1 MPEKVLRPYHFHGI
15 VLWIVCARVFLALI
29 KMKLSCLQI
38 NLLHWHS
45 HSSFCLFDTNMKDTA
60 EILVSQFGNFA
71 FCLEML
77 FLRTIKYFGHFVL
90 GINIHVIRLLLFPGA
105 NFEKD
110 KTDAVIRVYHDKE
123 VKVIKKLSLK
133 YLARLSK
140 CKDKMVISYACS
152 YRCYLTTSC
161 LQFYKKCSSWWA
173 WFDKSVFGK

>member
-1 MPEKVLRPYHFHGI
+1 MQEKVLRPYHFHGI

-110 KTDAVIRVYHDKE
+110 KTDAVIRVYHDKGSQSDQKVVFE
-123 VKVIKKLSLK
+123 VSRQAVKMQRQNGHIVRVFISLLSDNVMS
-133 YLARLSK
+133 A
-140 CKDKMVISYACS
+140 V
-152 YRCYLTTSC
+152 
-161 LQFYKKCSSWWA
+161 LQEMFVLVSLIW
-173 WFDKSVFGK
+173 